1 MNSVQGAIM
10 PLRNQ
15 ARDFCRGTFF
25 LILHIDQTELKVDE
39 RSVVLHRH
47 VPIPGIRG
55 PHETS
60 WICTGAQNRITFDP
74 AQSCAD
80 AIGLLRRRVCR
91 EDVRVVERGQ
101 TSDTRAGPLTFY

>member
-1 MNSVQGAIM
+1 MKEASCCTDTYQ
-10 PLRNQ
+10 
-15 ARDFCRGTFF
+15 F
-25 LILHIDQTELKVDE
+25 LAFE
-39 RSVVLHRH
+39 
-47 VPIPGIRG
+47 G